1 MKTISERIS
10 ALTPEQRALFDARLK
25 QKGLHTHAAAVQAIP
40 RRRDRDSATCP
51 ASIDQERLWFIDQ
64 LQPGNTA
71 YNIFNA
77 SRIRGALNVS
87 IMERVINELIRRHEV
102 LRITLKSVGGL
113 PVQVIAPEL
122 KITLKPVSLQH
133 LPEGKRYDEAVRLT
147 TEEFARSFDLEKGP
161 LVRVGLLRLDE
172 DDFVLQVNMHHAI
185 TDRWSFAVFEK
196 ELAVLYQAFA
206 TGQPSPL
213 PELPI
218 QFADYAVWQRERMN
232 GDEYKK
238 DLEYWIQQ
246 LAGAPLILDFPTD
259 FPRPVIQ
266 TFHGARVYV
275 SYPKS
280 LLDGLKEL
288 SRREGVTMFMTLM
301 AAYKTLIYRYT
312 NQQDILISTPIG
324 TRLRPETENL
334 VGYLLNLLIVR
345 TDLSGDPTFRELL
358 KREQE
363 ACVGAFAHQEVP
375 FGKLV
380 QELKPIQDP
389 SRNPIAQVAF
399 LYLDFP
405 EATAMQFLGLTANH
419 IDIDNGASR
428 FDITLAMTE
437 TPEGFT
443 ISIEYN
449 RDIFEHSRMARMA
462 KHLQVL
468 LEGIIANPD
477 AHVSDLPV
485 LTLEERK
492 QLQLWNDRA
501 HEFSSNLLVHQLF
514 EQQAA
519 RRLSAPALL
528 FEDQTLT
535 FSQINS
541 RANQLAHH
549 LLCCGLKPETRVG
562 VMLPRT
568 PDALVALLA
577 ILKAGGC
584 YLPLD
589 PEYPP
594 ERLAFMLE
602 DAGASLLI
610 TEESLRVQLP
620 ELTARVITLDAEQL
634 AKQSTENA
642 TSQVLPEQ
650 LAYIIYTSGSTG
662 RPKGVSV
669 EHRQLLHTMQSA
681 QEVLKLTEADC
692 LPAIA
697 SFSFDISLLEL
708 LCAPLT
714 GGRCLLV
721 STHGVLDTTVTAR
734 VLQEATVLHAV
745 PGLMRRFVSFVR
757 EQTSSETAE
766 TCRQLRQLLVGGEA
780 VAPELLA
787 EMREVFPNAAV
798 SVLYGPTEATIICA
812 GYEVSREGTINHQ
825 MIGRP
830 LPNTVLRILDSW
842 GNLVAVG
849 VDGEICIGGAGLA
862 RGYWESADLTAEKF
876 VSEQYSATIGARI
889 YRTGDRGRYL
899 PDGNIEFTGRMDEQV
914 KVRGFRIELGEIESV
929 LREHELVKAAIVIA
943 LEDKG
948 SEKRLVAYV
957 VTVPGAA
964 RNISELR
971 SHLKERLPD
980 YMIPSAFVYLDAL
993 PLTSHGKID
1002 RRALPAPDAERPA
1015 LAEAFIAPRTPAEK
1029 SLASIW
1035 TKLLGIDRIGINDN
1049 YFELGGDSL
1058 LATQLVS
1065 QVRSVFEVEIPLVE
1079 LFRHPTLAELAT
1091 LIEEAIIERM
1101 EEMSDEVAE
1110 QLLRNE

>member
-1 MKTISERIS
+1 MKDISERIS
-10 ALTPEQRALFDARLK
+10 ALTPEQRVLFEARLK
-25 QKGLHTHAAAVQAIP
+25 QKGLRTHVTAAQTIP
-40 RRRDRDSATCP
+40 RRQDHGSAICP

-71 YNIFNA
+71 YNIFSA
-77 SRIRGALNVS
+77 SRIRGALNVP
-87 IMERVINELIRRHEV
+87 IMERVINELIQRHEV
-102 LRITLKSVGGL
+102 LRTTLKSTDGV
-113 PVQVIAPEL
+113 PVQVITPEL
-122 KITLKPVSLQH
+122 KITLEPVSLEH
-133 LPEGKRYDEAVRLT
+133 LPEEERYDEALRLT
-147 TEEFARSFDLEKGP
+147 TEEFAHPFDLEKGP
-161 LVRVGLLRLDE
+161 LVRVGLLRLAE
-172 DDFVLQVNMHHAI
+172 DDFVLQVNMQHAI

-232 GDEYKK
+232 SDEYKK
-238 DLEYWIQQ
+238 DLEYWLRQ
-246 LAGAPLILDFPTD
+246 LDVSFVLDFPTD
-259 FPRPVIQ
+259 FPRPPIQ
-266 TFHGARVYV
+266 NFRGARVYV
-275 SYPKS
+275 GYPKS

-301 AAYKTLIYRYT
+301 AAFKTLIYRYT
-312 NQQDILISTPIG
+312 NQHDILISTPIG

-345 TDLSGDPTFRELL
+345 TDLSGNPTFRELL

-363 ACVGAFAHQEVP
+363 ACVGAYAHQEVP

-380 QELKPIQDP
+380 QELKPKQDA

-405 EATAMQFLGLTANH
+405 EATAMQFLGLTATP

-428 FDITLAMTE
+428 FDITLAMIE
-437 TPEGFT
+437 TPEGFA
-443 ISIEYN
+443 ISIEYIS
-449 RDIFEHSRMARMA
+449 DIFEHGRMERMA

-477 AHVSDLPV
+477 ARLSDEPI
-485 LTLEERK
+485 LTLEEQQ
-492 QLQLWNDRA
+492 QLQQWNDTARQ
-501 HEFSSNLLVHQLF
+501 FPSTLLVHQLF

-519 RRLSAPALL
+519 LRPDAPALL
-528 FEDQTLT
+528 FEDRALT
-535 FSQINS
+535 FSEINS
-541 RANQLAHH
+541 RANQLARR
-549 LLCCGLKPETRVG
+549 LLSYGGLEPEARVG

-577 ILKAGGC
+577 IFKTGGC

-602 DAGASLLI
+602 DAAVSLLI
-610 TEESLRVQLP
+610 TEESLRIHLP
-620 ELTARVITLDAEQL
+620 EQAATIITLDAEQL
-634 AKQSTENA
+634 AQQSIENIENEIR
-642 TSQVLPEQ
+642 PEQ

-669 EHRQLLHTMQSA
+669 EHRQLLHTLQSA
-681 QEVLKLTEADC
+681 QEVLKLTESDC
-692 LPAIA
+692 LPSIA

-708 LCAPLT
+708 LCAPLA

-721 STHGVLDTTVTAR
+721 STHGVLEATVTAS

-745 PGLMRRFVSFVR
+745 PGLMRRFVNVAR
-757 EQTSSETAE
+757 ETRTG
-766 TCRQLRQLLVGGEA
+766 RQLRQLLVGGEA
-780 VAPELLA
+780 VPPELLA
-787 EMREVFPNAAV
+787 EMLEVWRSADV
-798 SVLYGPTEATIICA
+798 QVLYGPTEATIICGSYA
-812 GYEVSREGTINHQ
+812 VSREEAVDHQ

-830 LPNTVLRILDSW
+830 LPNTVLRILD
-842 GNLVAVG
+842 GAGKLVPIG
-849 VDGEICIGGAGLA
+849 IDGEICIGGAGLA
-862 RGYWESADLTAEKF
+862 RGYLGRADLTAEKF
-876 VSEQYSATIGARI
+876 VVDEYSTCAGARI

-929 LREHELVKAAIVIA
+929 LREHQSVKDAVVIA

-948 SEKRLVAYV
+948 NEKRLGAYV
-957 VTVPGAA
+957 VTAQDA
-964 RNISELR
+964 SRNVSELR
-971 SHLKERLPD
+971 SHLKERLPE

-1015 LAEAFIAPRTPAEK
+1015 LAEAFIAPQTTTEK

-1035 TKLLGIDRIGINDN
+1035 TKLLGINRVGSNDN

-1065 QVRSVFEVEIPLVE
+1065 QVRRVFEVELPLVD
-1079 LFRHPTLAELAT
+1079 LFQHPILAELAAS
-1091 LIEEAIIERM
+1091 IEEIIIEQM
-1101 EEMSDEVAE
+1101 EEISEEEAE
-1110 QLLRNE
+1110 QLLKNES

>member
-1 MKTISERIS
+1 MKDISERIS
-10 ALTPEQRALFDARLK
+10 ALTPEQRALFEARLK
-25 QKGLHTHAAAVQAIP
+25 QKGLHNQITAVQTIP
-40 RRRDRDSATCP
+40 RRQNRNSATCP

-71 YNIFNA
+71 YNIFSA
-77 SRIRGALNVS
+77 SRIRGSLNVP
-87 IMERVINELIRRHEV
+87 IMERVINELIQRHEV
-102 LRITLKSVGGL
+102 LRTTLKSVDGV

-122 KITLKPVSLQH
+122 EITLEPVSLEH
-133 LPEGKRYDEAVRLT
+133 LPEEERYDEALRLT
-147 TEEFARSFDLEKGP
+147 TEEFARPFDLEKGP
-161 LVRVGLLRLDE
+161 LVRAGLLRLAE
-172 DDFVLQVNMHHAI
+172 DDFVLQVNMQHAI

-232 GDEYKK
+232 SDEYKK
-238 DLEYWIQQ
+238 DLEYWLRQ
-246 LAGAPLILDFPTD
+246 LDVSFVLDFPTD
-259 FPRPVIQ
+259 FPRPPVQ
-266 TFHGARVYV
+266 NFRGARVYV
-275 SYPKS
+275 GYPKS

-301 AAYKTLIYRYT
+301 AAFKTLIYRYT
-312 NQQDILISTPIG
+312 NQHDILISTPIG

-345 TDLSGDPTFRELL
+345 TDLSGNPTFRELL

-380 QELKPIQDP
+380 QELKPKQDA

-405 EATAMQFLGLTANH
+405 EATAMQFLGLTATP

-428 FDITLAMTE
+428 FDITLAMIE
-437 TPEGFT
+437 TPEGFA
-443 ISIEYN
+443 ISIEYIS
-449 RDIFEHSRMARMA
+449 DIFEHGRMERMAR
-462 KHLQVL
+462 HLQVL

-477 AHVSDLPV
+477 ARLSDVPI
-485 LTLEERK
+485 LTLAEQR
-492 QLQLWNDRA
+492 QLQHWNDTA
-501 HEFSSNLLVHQLF
+501 HQFPSTLLVHQLF

-519 RRLSAPALL
+519 LRPGAPALL
-528 FEDQTLT
+528 FEDQALT
-535 FSQINS
+535 FSEINR
-541 RANQLAHH
+541 RANQLARH
-549 LLCCGLKPETRVG
+549 LLRRGLEPEARVG

-577 ILKAGGC
+577 IFKAGGC

-594 ERLAFMLE
+594 ERLAFMLD
-602 DAGASLLI
+602 DAAVSLLI
-610 TEESLRVQLP
+610 TEESLRVHLP
-620 ELTARVITLDAEQL
+620 EQATPVITLDDEQL
-634 AKQSTENA
+634 AEQSIEN
-642 TSQVLPEQ
+642 VENEVRPEQ

-669 EHRQLLHTMQSA
+669 EHRQLLHTLQSA

-692 LPAIA
+692 LPSIA

-708 LCAPLT
+708 LCAPLA

-721 STHGVLDTTVTAR
+721 STHGVLEATVTAR
-734 VLQEATVLHAV
+734 VLKQATVLHAV
-745 PGLMRRFVSFVR
+745 PGLMRRFVSVAR
-757 EQTSSETAE
+757 ETAASG
-766 TCRQLRQLLVGGEA
+766 RQLRLVLVGGEA

-787 EMREVFPNAAV
+787 EMQDVWSSADVR
-798 SVLYGPTEATIICA
+798 VLYGPTEATIICA
-812 GYEVSREGTINHQ
+812 GYDVSREGAIDHQ

-830 LPNTVLRILDSW
+830 LPNTVLRILDQA
-842 GNLVAVG
+842 GKLVPIG
-849 VDGEICIGGAGLA
+849 VDGEICIGGAGLS
-862 RGYWESADLTAEKF
+862 RGYRERADLTAESF
-876 VSEQYSATIGARI
+876 VPDEYSTCAGARI

-929 LREHELVKAAIVIA
+929 LREHESVNEAVVIA

-948 SEKRLVAYV
+948 NEKRLAAYV
-957 VTVPGAA
+957 VTAQGAS

-971 SHLKERLPD
+971 NSLKERLPD

-1015 LAEAFIAPRTPAEK
+1015 LAEAFIAPRTPTEK

-1035 TKLLGIDRIGINDN
+1035 TKLLGINRVGINDN

-1065 QVRSVFEVEIPLVE
+1065 QLRGVFEVELPLVN
-1079 LFRHPTLAELAT
+1079 LFQYPTLAELAT
-1091 LIEEAIIERM
+1091 SIEEAIIEQM
-1101 EEMSDEVAE
+1101 EEISDEEAE
-1110 QLLRNE
+1110 QLLKNAS

>member
-1 MKTISERIS
+1 MKDISERIS
-10 ALTPEQRALFDARLK
+10 ALTPEQRALFEARLK
-25 QKGLHTHAAAVQAIP
+25 QKGLHTQITAMQTIP
-40 RRRDRDSATCP
+40 RRQDRNSPTCP

-77 SRIRGALNVS
+77 SHIRGSLNVP
-87 IMERVINELIRRHEV
+87 IMERVINELIQRHEV
-102 LRITLKSVGGL
+102 LRTTLKSVDGL

-122 KITLKPVSLQH
+122 KITLEPVSLEH
-133 LPEGKRYDEAVRLT
+133 LPEKKRYGEAVRLT

-161 LVRVGLLRLDE
+161 LVRVGLLRLAE
-172 DDFVLQVNMHHAI
+172 DDFVLQVNMQHAI

-206 TGQPSPL
+206 SGQPSPL

-218 QFADYAVWQRERMN
+218 QFADYAVWQRERMS

-238 DLEYWIQQ
+238 DVEYWLRQ
-246 LAGAPLILDFPTD
+246 LGTPFVLDFPTD
-259 FPRPVIQ
+259 YPRPPIQ
-266 TFHGARVYV
+266 NFRGARVYMI
-275 SYPKS
+275 YPRS

-301 AAYKTLIYRYT
+301 AAFKTLIYRYT
-312 NQQDILISTPIG
+312 NQHDILISTPIG

-345 TDLSGDPTFRELL
+345 TDLSGNPTFRELL

-363 ACVGAFAHQEVP
+363 ACVGAYAHQEVP

-380 QELKPIQDP
+380 QELKPKQDA

-405 EATAMQFLGLTANH
+405 EATSMQFLGLTASH

-437 TPEGFT
+437 IPEGFT
-443 ISIEYN
+443 ISIEYIS
-449 RDIFEHSRMARMA
+449 DIFEHGRMERMA

-477 AHVSDLPV
+477 ACLSDLPI
-485 LTLEERK
+485 LTVEEQR
-492 QLQLWNDRA
+492 QIQQWNDTA
-501 HEFSSNLLVHQLF
+501 HQFPSTLLVHELF

-519 RRLSAPALL
+519 LRPDAPALL
-528 FEDQTLT
+528 FKDQALT
-535 FSQINS
+535 FSEINS
-541 RANQLAHH
+541 RANQLARH
-549 LLCCGLKPETRVG
+549 LLSYGVEPEARVG

-577 ILKAGGC
+577 IFKAGGC

-602 DAGASLLI
+602 DAAVSLLI
-610 TEESLRVQLP
+610 TEESLRVHLP
-620 ELTARVITLDAEQL
+620 EQATPVITLAGEQV
-634 AKQSTENA
+634 AQQSIENIENE
-642 TSQVLPEQ
+642 VRPEQ

-662 RPKGVSV
+662 RPKGVPV
-669 EHRQLLHTMQSA
+669 EHHQLLHTLQSA
-681 QEVLKLTEADC
+681 QEVLKLTESDC
-692 LPAIA
+692 LPSIA

-708 LCAPLT
+708 LCAPLA

-721 STHGVLDTTVTAR
+721 STHGALEATVTTR

-745 PGLMRRFVSFVR
+745 PGLMRRFVNVAR
-757 EQTSSETAE
+757 ETT
-766 TCRQLRQLLVGGEA
+766 TGRQLRLVLVGGEA

-787 EMREVFPNAAV
+787 EMLAV
-798 SVLYGPTEATIICA
+798 WSSADVRVLYGPTEATIICA
-812 GYEVSREGTINHQ
+812 SYDVSREEAIDHQ

-830 LPNTVLRILDSW
+830 LPNTTLRILDKA
-842 GNLVAVG
+842 GKLVPIG
-849 VDGEICIGGAGLA
+849 VDGEICIGGAGLS
-862 RGYWESADLTAEKF
+862 RGYRQRADLTAESF
-876 VSEQYSATIGARI
+876 VPDEYSTCAGARI

-929 LREHELVKAAIVIA
+929 LREHQSVKEAVVIA

-948 SEKRLVAYV
+948 NEKRLVAYV
-957 VTVPGAA
+957 VTAQDA
-964 RNISELR
+964 SRNVSELR
-971 SHLKERLPD
+971 SHLKERLPE

-1035 TKLLGIDRIGINDN
+1035 TKLLGINRVGINDN

-1065 QVRSVFEVEIPLVE
+1065 QLRGVFEVELPLVN
-1079 LFRHPTLAELAT
+1079 LFQYPTLAELAAS
-1091 LIEEAIIERM
+1091 IEEAIIEQM
-1101 EEMSDEVAE
+1101 EEISDEEAE
-1110 QLLRNE
+1110 QLLKNAS

>member
-1 MKTISERIS
+1 MKEISERIS

-25 QKGLHTHAAAVQAIP
+25 QKGLRTHGTAVQTIP
-40 RRRDRDSATCP
+40 RRQDHDSATWP

-77 SRIRGALNVS
+77 SRIRGSLNVP
-87 IMERVINELIRRHEV
+87 IMERVINELIQRHEV
-102 LRITLKSVGGL
+102 LRTTLKSVDGL
-113 PVQVIAPEL
+113 PVQVIAPDL
-122 KITLKPVSLQH
+122 KITLEPVSLEH
-133 LPEGKRYDEAVRLT
+133 LPEAERYGEAVRLT
-147 TEEFARSFDLEKGP
+147 TEEFARPFDLEKGP
-161 LVRVGLLRLDE
+161 LVRVGLLRLAQ

-196 ELAVLYQAFA
+196 ELAVLYQAFG
-206 TGQPSPL
+206 TGHPSPL

-232 GDEYKK
+232 GDEYKN
-238 DLEYWIQQ
+238 DLEYWRKQ
-246 LAGAPLILDFPTD
+246 LAGAPFILDFPTD
-259 FPRPVIQ
+259 FPRPPIQ
-266 TFHGARVYV
+266 NFRGARVYV

-288 SRREGVTMFMTLM
+288 SRHEGVTMFMTLM
-301 AAYKTLIYRYT
+301 AAFKTLIYRYT
-312 NQQDILISTPIG
+312 NQHDVLISTPIG

-345 TDLSGDPTFRELL
+345 TDLSGDPAFRELL
-358 KREQE
+358 KREQD

-380 QELKPIQDP
+380 QELKPVQDP

-405 EATAMQFLGLTANH
+405 EATAMQFLGLTATH

-437 TPEGFT
+437 TPDGFT
-443 ISIEYN
+443 VSIEYI
-449 RDIFEHSRMARMA
+449 RDIFEHDRMERMA

-468 LEGIIANPD
+468 LAGIIANPD
-477 AHVSDLPV
+477 AHISELPI
-485 LTLEERK
+485 LTLEEQQ
-492 QLQLWNDRA
+492 QLQQWNDTA
-501 HEFSSNLLVHQLF
+501 PQFSSNLLVHQLF

-519 RRLSAPALL
+519 LRPNAPALI
-528 FEDQTLT
+528 FADQTLT
-535 FSQINS
+535 FSEIDS
-541 RANQLAHH
+541 RANQLARH
-549 LLCCGLKPETRVG
+549 LLSCGLEPEARVG

-568 PDALVALLA
+568 PDTLVALLA
-577 ILKAGGC
+577 IFKAGGC

-589 PEYPP
+589 PEYPA

-602 DAGASLLI
+602 DAGATLLI
-610 TEESLRVQLP
+610 TEEFLR
-620 ELTARVITLDAEQL
+620 AEQL
-634 AKQSTENA
+634 AQQSIEN
-642 TSQVLPEQ
+642 VENEVRPEQ

-692 LPAIA
+692 LPSIA

-708 LCAPLT
+708 LWAPLA

-721 STHGVLDTTVTAR
+721 STHGALEATVIAK
-734 VLQEATVLHAV
+734 VLQAATVLHAV
-745 PGLMRRFVSFVR
+745 PGLMRRFLSVAR
-757 EQTSSETAE
+757 EQPAE
-766 TCRQLRQLLVGGEA
+766 TSRQLRQLLVGGEA

-787 EMREVFPNAAV
+787 EMQEVWGSADV
-798 SVLYGPTEATIICA
+798 RVLYGPTEATIICA
-812 GYEVSREGTINHQ
+812 GYEVSRQGTINHQ

-830 LPNTVLRILDSW
+830 LPNTALRILDDK
-842 GNLVAVG
+842 GKLVPVG

-862 RGYWESADLTAEKF
+862 RGYWQSADLTAEKF
-876 VSEQYSATIGARI
+876 VSDQYSATDAARI

-914 KVRGFRIELGEIESV
+914 KVRGFRIELGEIQSVLAEHESV
-929 LREHELVKAAIVIA
+929 LDAVVIA

-948 SEKRLVAYV
+948 SEKRLVAYM
-957 VTVPGAA
+957 VTTQEAS
-964 RNISELR
+964 RNISDLR

-980 YMIPSAFVYLDAL
+980 YMIPSAFIYLDAL

-1035 TKLLGIDRIGINDN
+1035 TKLLGINRIGINDN

-1058 LATQLVS
+1058 LATQLAS
-1065 QVRSVFEVEIPLVE
+1065 QVRSVFEVELPLVE
-1079 LFRHPTLAELAT
+1079 LFRHPTLAEMAAS
-1091 LIEEAIIERM
+1091 IEETIIEQM
-1101 EEMSDEVAE
+1101 EEISDEEAE
-1110 QLLRNE
+1110 QLLLPQKGTKSTNAI

>member
-1 MKTISERIS
+1 MNNISERIS
-10 ALTPEQRALFDARLK
+10 ALTPEQRALFEARMK
-25 QKGLHTHAAAVQAIP
+25 QKGLRTDVTAVQTIP
-40 RRRDRDSATCP
+40 RRQDRDSATAP

-77 SRIRGALNVS
+77 SRIRGSLNIP
-87 IMERVINELIRRHEV
+87 IMERVINELIQRHEV
-102 LRITLKSVGGL
+102 LRTTLKSVDGL
-113 PVQVIAPEL
+113 PVQVIAPAL
-122 KITLKPVSLQH
+122 KITLEPVSLEH
-133 LPEGKRYDEAVRLT
+133 LPEAKRYDEAVRLT
-147 TEEFARSFDLEKGP
+147 TEEFARSFDLENGP
-161 LVRVGLLRLDE
+161 LVRVGLLRLGP
-172 DDFVLQVNMHHAI
+172 DDFVLQVNMQHAI

-206 TGQPSPL
+206 TGHPSPL

-238 DLEYWIQQ
+238 DLEYWRKQ
-246 LAGAPLILDFPTD
+246 LAGAPFVLDFPTD
-259 FPRPVIQ
+259 FPRPPIQ
-266 TFHGARVYV
+266 NFRGARVYV

-301 AAYKTLIYRYT
+301 AAFKTLIYRYT
-312 NQQDILISTPIG
+312 NQHDVLISTPIG
-324 TRLRPETENL
+324 TRLRPETESL

-358 KREQE
+358 KREQD

-380 QELKPIQDP
+380 QELKPVQDP

-443 ISIEYN
+443 VSIEYI
-449 RDIFEHSRMARMA
+449 RDIFEHERMERMAQ
-462 KHLQVL
+462 HLKVL
-468 LEGIIANPD
+468 LASIIANPD
-477 AHVSDLPV
+477 AHLSDLSI
-485 LTLEERK
+485 LTLEERR
-492 QLQLWNDRA
+492 QLEQWNDTA
-501 HEFSSNLLVHQLF
+501 HQFSSTLLVHQLF

-519 RRLSAPALL
+519 QTPDAPALI

-535 FSQINS
+535 FSEINS
-541 RANQLAHH
+541 RANRLARH
-549 LLCCGLKPETRVG
+549 LLSGGLEPEARVG

-577 ILKAGGC
+577 IFKAGGC

-589 PEYPP
+589 PEYPA
-594 ERLAFMLE
+594 ERLAFMRE
-602 DAGASLLI
+602 DAGASLVI
-610 TEESLRVQLP
+610 TEEFLRVQLS
-620 ELTARVITLDAEQL
+620 EQ
-634 AKQSTENA
+634 SIEN
-642 TSQVLPEQ
+642 VEREVRPEQ

-662 RPKGVSV
+662 RPKGVAV

-681 QEVLKLTEADC
+681 QEVLGLTEADC
-692 LPAIA
+692 LPSIA

-708 LCAPLT
+708 LCAPLA

-721 STHGVLDTTVTAR
+721 STHGAMEAPVTAR

-745 PGLMRRFVSFVR
+745 PGLMRRFVSVAR
-757 EQTSSETAE
+757 EQSAATS
-766 TCRQLRQLLVGGEA
+766 RQLRQLLVGGEA
-780 VAPELLA
+780 VPPELVA
-787 EMREVFPNAAV
+787 EIQEVWGSADV
-798 SVLYGPTEATIICA
+798 RVLYGPTEATIICA
-812 GYEVSREGTINHQ
+812 SYEVSRQGMINHQ

-830 LPNTVLRILDSW
+830 LPDTMLRILD
-842 GNLVAVG
+842 GKGQLVPIG
-849 VDGEICIGGAGLA
+849 VDGEICIGGSGLA
-862 RGYWESADLTAEKF
+862 RGYWRNADLTAEKF
-876 VSEQYSATIGARI
+876 VSAMDGARI

-899 PDGNIEFTGRMDEQV
+899 PDGNIEFTGRIDEQV

-929 LREHELVKAAIVIA
+929 LTEHESVTEAVVIA
-943 LEDKG
+943 LEDRG

-957 VTVPGAA
+957 VTVPGAS
-964 RNISELR
+964 RNISDLR
-971 SHLKERLPD
+971 GHLKERLPD

-1002 RRALPAPDAERPA
+1002 RRALPAPDAERPT
-1015 LAEAFIAPRTPAEK
+1015 LAEAFIEPQTPAEK
-1029 SLASIW
+1029 KLASIW
-1035 TKLLGIDRIGINDN
+1035 SKLIGINRIGINDN

-1065 QVRSVFEVEIPLVE
+1065 HVRNVFEVELPLVE
-1079 LFRHPTLAELAT
+1079 LFRHPTLAEMAT
-1091 LIEEAIIERM
+1091 SIEEAIIEQM
-1101 EEMSDEVAE
+1101 EEISDEEAE
-1110 QLLRNE
+1110 QLLSTEKATEDFSHKKD

>member
-1 MKTISERIS
+1 MKDISERIS
-10 ALTPEQRALFDARLK
+10 ALTPEQRALFEARLK
-25 QKGLHTHAAAVQAIP
+25 QKGLRTHAVAVQTIP
-40 RRRDRDSATCP
+40 RRQDSDSATCP

-77 SRIRGALNVS
+77 SRIRGSLNVP

-102 LRITLKSVGGL
+102 LRTTLKSVDGL
-113 PVQVIAPEL
+113 PVQVIAPDLE
-122 KITLKPVSLQH
+122 ITLKPVSLEH
-133 LPEGKRYDEAVRLT
+133 LPEEERYDEAVRLT
-147 TEEFARSFDLEKGP
+147 TEEFARPFDLEKDP
-161 LVRVGLLRLDE
+161 LVRVGLLRLAK
-172 DDFVLQVNMHHAI
+172 DDFVLQINMHHAI

-206 TGQPSPL
+206 TGQASPL

-238 DLEYWIQQ
+238 DLEYWIRQ
-246 LAGAPLILDFPTD
+246 LAGAPFVLDFPTD
-259 FPRPVIQ
+259 FPRPPIQ
-266 TFHGARVYV
+266 NFQGARVYV
-275 SYPKS
+275 TYPKS
-280 LLDGLKEL
+280 LLDGLKGL

-301 AAYKTLIYRYT
+301 AAFKTLIYRYT
-312 NQQDILISTPIG
+312 NQHDILISTPIG

-334 VGYLLNLLIVR
+334 VGYLLNILIVR
-345 TDLSGDPTFRELL
+345 TDLSGNPTFRELL
-358 KREQE
+358 KREQD
-363 ACVGAFAHQEVP
+363 ASIGAFAHQEVP

-380 QELKPIQDP
+380 QELRPKQDP

-405 EATAMQFLGLTANH
+405 EATAMQFLGLTASH
-419 IDIDNGASR
+419 IDIDNGAAR

-443 ISIEYN
+443 VSIEYI
-449 RDIFEHSRMARMA
+449 RDIFERGRMERMA
-462 KHLQVL
+462 KHLRIL

-477 AHVSDLPV
+477 AHLSDLPL
-485 LTLEERK
+485 LTPGEQQQL
-492 QLQLWNDRA
+492 LQLWNDTA
-501 HEFSSNLLVHQLF
+501 QQFPSTLLVHQLF

-519 RRLSAPALL
+519 LRPHAPVLL

-535 FSQINS
+535 FSEINN
-541 RANQLAHH
+541 RANQLARH
-549 LLCCGLKPETRVG
+549 LLCCGLEPEARVG

-568 PDALVALLA
+568 PDVLVALLA
-577 ILKAGGC
+577 IFKAGGC

-589 PEYPP
+589 AEYPA

-602 DAGASLLI
+602 DAAVSLLI
-610 TEESLRVQLP
+610 TEESLHVHLP
-620 ELTARVITLDAEQL
+620 EQAPRVITLDAEQL
-634 AKQSTENA
+634 AKQSMANVE
-642 TSQVLPEQ
+642 SEVYPEQ

-669 EHRQLLHTMQSA
+669 EHRQLLHTMQST
-681 QEVLKLTEADC
+681 QEVFKFTEADC
-692 LPAIA
+692 VPSIS

-708 LCAPLT
+708 LCAPLA

-721 STHGVLDTTVTAR
+721 STRGALEATVTAR
-734 VLQEATVLHAV
+734 VLQEATALHAL
-745 PGLMRRFVSFVR
+745 PGLMRRLLSFTR
-757 EQTSSETAE
+757 EQSSSETS
-766 TCRQLRQLLVGGEA
+766 RQLRLLVVGGEA
-780 VAPELLA
+780 VAPELVA
-787 EMREVFPNAAV
+787 EMQEVWGSADIRIM
-798 SVLYGPTEATIICA
+798 YGPTEAAIMCA
-812 GYEVSREGTINHQ
+812 GCEVSREEAISHQ
-825 MIGRP
+825 MVGRP
-830 LPNTVLRILDSW
+830 LSNTVLRILDSN
-842 GNLVAVG
+842 GNLVPVG

-862 RGYWESADLTAEKF
+862 RGYWQSADLTAEKF
-876 VSEQYSATIGARI
+876 VSEQYGATEGARI

-899 PDGNIEFTGRMDEQV
+899 PDGNIVFTGRMDEQV

-929 LREHELVKAAIVIA
+929 LREHESVLDAVVIA

-957 VTVPGAA
+957 VTAQGAS
-964 RNISELR
+964 RNVSELR

-993 PLTSHGKID
+993 PLTSHAKID
-1002 RRALPAPDAERPA
+1002 RRALPAPDTERPA
-1015 LAEAFIAPRTPAEK
+1015 LAEAFIAPQTPAEK

-1035 TKLLGIDRIGINDN
+1035 TKLLNVNGIGINDD

-1058 LATQLVS
+1058 LATQLAS
-1065 QVRSVFEVEIPLVE
+1065 QVRGVFEIELPLVE
-1079 LFRHPTLAELAT
+1079 LFRHPTLAEMAAA
-1091 LIEEAIIERM
+1091 IEEAIIEQM
-1101 EEMSDEVAE
+1101 EEISDEDAE
-1110 QLLRNE
+1110 QLLKNES

>member
-1 MKTISERIS
+1 MNNISERIS
-10 ALTPEQRALFDARLK
+10 ALTPEQRALFEARLK
-25 QKGLHTHAAAVQAIP
+25 QKGLRTDVTAVQTIP
-40 RRRDRDSATCP
+40 RRQDRDSLTCP

-77 SRIRGALNVS
+77 SRIRGSLNIP
-87 IMERVINELIRRHEV
+87 IMERVINELIQRHEV
-102 LRITLKSVGGL
+102 LRTTLKSVDGL

-122 KITLKPVSLQH
+122 KITLEPVSLEH
-133 LPEGKRYDEAVRLT
+133 HPPAERYDEAVRLT
-147 TEEFARSFDLEKGP
+147 TEEFARPFDLENGP
-161 LVRVGLLRLDE
+161 LVRVGLLRLAP
-172 DDFVLQVNMHHAI
+172 DDFVLQVNMQHAI

-206 TGQPSPL
+206 TGHPSPL

-218 QFADYAVWQRERMN
+218 QFADYAVWQRERMK

-238 DLEYWIQQ
+238 DLEYWRER
-246 LAGAPLILDFPTD
+246 LAGAPFVLDFPTD
-259 FPRPVIQ
+259 FPRPPIQ
-266 TFHGARVYV
+266 NFRGARVYV

-301 AAYKTLIYRYT
+301 AAFKTLIYRYT
-312 NQQDILISTPIG
+312 NQHDVLISTPIG

-334 VGYLLNLLIVR
+334 VGYLLNLLIIR

-358 KREQE
+358 KREQD

-405 EATAMQFLGLTANH
+405 EATAMQFLGLTASH

-437 TPEGFT
+437 TPDGFT
-443 ISIEYN
+443 VSIEYI
-449 RDIFEHSRMARMA
+449 RDIFEHERMERMAQ
-462 KHLQVL
+462 HLKVL
-468 LEGIIANPD
+468 LAGIIANPD
-477 AHVSDLPV
+477 AHLSDLPI
-485 LTLEERK
+485 LTLAEEQ
-492 QLQLWNDRA
+492 QLQQWNDTA
-501 HEFSSNLLVHQLF
+501 HQFSSNLLVHQLF

-519 RRLSAPALL
+519 QNPHAPALI

-535 FSQINS
+535 FSEINS
-541 RANQLAHH
+541 RANQLARH
-549 LLCCGLKPETRVG
+549 LLSSGLEPEARVG

-568 PDALVALLA
+568 PDTLVALLA
-577 ILKAGGC
+577 IFKAGGC

-589 PEYPP
+589 PEYPA
-594 ERLAFMLE
+594 ERRAFMLE
-602 DAGASLLI
+602 DAGASLVI
-610 TEESLRVQLP
+610 TEEFLRVHLG
-620 ELTARVITLDAEQL
+620 EQ
-634 AKQSTENA
+634 SVENVE
-642 TSQVLPEQ
+642 SEVRPEQ

-662 RPKGVSV
+662 RPKGVAI
-669 EHRQLLHTMQSA
+669 EHRQLRHTMQSA

-692 LPAIA
+692 LPSIA

-708 LCAPLT
+708 LCAPLA

-721 STHGVLDTTVTAR
+721 STHGALEASITTR

-745 PGLMRRFVSFVR
+745 PGLMRRFVSVATR
-757 EQTSSETAE
+757 DEYP
-766 TCRQLRQLLVGGEA
+766 QLRQLLVGGEA
-780 VAPELLA
+780 VAPELVV
-787 EMREVFPNAAV
+787 EMQEVWSNADV
-798 SVLYGPTEATIICA
+798 RVLYGPTEATIICA
-812 GYEVSREGTINHQ
+812 SYEVRGTISHQ

-830 LPNTVLRILDSW
+830 LPNTVLQILD
-842 GNLVAVG
+842 GKGKLVPIG

-862 RGYWESADLTAEKF
+862 RGYWRSADLTAAKF
-876 VSEQYSATIGARI
+876 VSAIDGARI

-899 PDGNIEFTGRMDEQV
+899 PDGNIEFTGRIDEQV

-929 LREHELVKAAIVIA
+929 LAEHESVLEAVVVA

-957 VTVPGAA
+957 VTAPGAS
-964 RNISELR
+964 RNVSDLR
-971 SHLKERLPD
+971 SRLKERLPD

-1015 LAEAFIAPRTPAEK
+1015 LAEAFVAPRTPAEK

-1035 TKLLGIDRIGINDN
+1035 TKLLGINRIGINDN

-1065 QVRSVFEVEIPLVE
+1065 QVRSVFEVELPLVE
-1079 LFRHPTLAELAT
+1079 LFRHPTLAEMAT
-1091 LIEEAIIERM
+1091 SIEEAIIEQM
-1101 EEMSDEVAE
+1101 EDISDEEAE
-1110 QLLRNE
+1110 QLLRNES

>member
-1 MKTISERIS
+1 MKDISERIS
-10 ALTPEQRALFDARLK
+10 ALTPEQRALFEARLK
-25 QKGLHTHAAAVQAIP
+25 QKGLHNQITAVQTIP
-40 RRRDRDSATCP
+40 RRQNRNSATCP

-71 YNIFNA
+71 YNIFSA
-77 SRIRGALNVS
+77 SRIRGSLNVP
-87 IMERVINELIRRHEV
+87 IMERVINELIQRHEV
-102 LRITLKSVGGL
+102 LRTTLKSVDGV

-122 KITLKPVSLQH
+122 EITLEPVSLEH
-133 LPEGKRYDEAVRLT
+133 LPEEERYDEALRLT
-147 TEEFARSFDLEKGP
+147 TEEFARPFDLEKEP
-161 LVRVGLLRLDE
+161 LVRVGLLRLAE
-172 DDFVLQVNMHHAI
+172 DDFVLQVNMQHAI

-232 GDEYKK
+232 SDEYKK
-238 DLEYWIQQ
+238 DLEYWLRQ
-246 LAGAPLILDFPTD
+246 LDVSFVLDFPTD
-259 FPRPVIQ
+259 FPRPPVQ
-266 TFHGARVYV
+266 NFRGARVYV
-275 SYPKS
+275 GYPKS

-301 AAYKTLIYRYT
+301 AAFKTLIYRYT
-312 NQQDILISTPIG
+312 NQHDILISTPIG

-345 TDLSGDPTFRELL
+345 TDLSGNPTFRELL

-380 QELKPIQDP
+380 QELKPKQDA

-405 EATAMQFLGLTANH
+405 EATAMQFLGLTATP

-428 FDITLAMTE
+428 FDITLAMIE
-437 TPEGFT
+437 TPEGFA
-443 ISIEYN
+443 ISIEYIS
-449 RDIFEHSRMARMA
+449 DIFEHGRMERMAR
-462 KHLQVL
+462 HLQVL

-477 AHVSDLPV
+477 ARLSDVPI
-485 LTLEERK
+485 LTLAEQR
-492 QLQLWNDRA
+492 QLQHWNDTA
-501 HEFSSNLLVHQLF
+501 HQFPSTLLVHQLF

-519 RRLSAPALL
+519 LRPGAPALL
-528 FEDQTLT
+528 FEDQALT
-535 FSQINS
+535 FSEINS
-541 RANQLAHH
+541 RANQLARH
-549 LLCCGLKPETRVG
+549 LLRRGLEPEARVG

-577 ILKAGGC
+577 IFKAGGC

-602 DAGASLLI
+602 DAAVSLLI
-610 TEESLRVQLP
+610 TEESLRVHLP
-620 ELTARVITLDAEQL
+620 EQATPVITLDDEQL
-634 AKQSTENA
+634 AQQSIANVENE
-642 TSQVLPEQ
+642 VRPEQ

-669 EHRQLLHTMQSA
+669 EHRQLLHTLQSA

-692 LPAIA
+692 LPSIA

-708 LCAPLT
+708 LCAPLA

-721 STHGVLDTTVTAR
+721 STHGVLEATVTAR
-734 VLQEATVLHAV
+734 VLKQATVLHAV
-745 PGLMRRFVSFVR
+745 PGLMRRFVSVAR
-757 EQTSSETAE
+757 ETAASG
-766 TCRQLRQLLVGGEA
+766 RQLRLVLVGGEA

-787 EMREVFPNAAV
+787 EMQDVWSSADVR
-798 SVLYGPTEATIICA
+798 VLYGPTEATIICA
-812 GYEVSREGTINHQ
+812 GYDVSREGAIDHQ

-830 LPNTVLRILDSW
+830 LPNTVLRILDQA
-842 GNLVAVG
+842 GKLVPIG
-849 VDGEICIGGAGLA
+849 VDGEICIGGAGLS
-862 RGYWESADLTAEKF
+862 RGYRERADLTAESF
-876 VSEQYSATIGARI
+876 VPDEYSTCAGARI

-929 LREHELVKAAIVIA
+929 LREHESVNEAVVIA

-948 SEKRLVAYV
+948 NEKRLAAYV
-957 VTVPGAA
+957 VTAQGAS

-971 SHLKERLPD
+971 NSLKERLPD

-1015 LAEAFIAPRTPAEK
+1015 LAEAFIAPRTPTEK

-1035 TKLLGIDRIGINDN
+1035 TKLLGINRVGINDN

-1065 QVRSVFEVEIPLVE
+1065 QLRGVFEVELPLVN
-1079 LFRHPTLAELAT
+1079 LFQYPTLAELAT
-1091 LIEEAIIERM
+1091 SIEEAIIEQM
-1101 EEMSDEVAE
+1101 EEISDEEAE
-1110 QLLRNE
+1110 QLLKNAS

>member
-1 MKTISERIS
+1 MKDISERIS
-10 ALTPEQRALFDARLK
+10 ALTPEQRALFEARLK
-25 QKGLHTHAAAVQAIP
+25 QKGLHNQITAVQTIP
-40 RRRDRDSATCP
+40 RRQNRNSATCP

-71 YNIFNA
+71 YNIFSA
-77 SRIRGALNVS
+77 SRIRGSLNVP
-87 IMERVINELIRRHEV
+87 IMERVINELIQRHEV
-102 LRITLKSVGGL
+102 LRTTLKSVDGV

-122 KITLKPVSLQH
+122 EITLEPVSLEH
-133 LPEGKRYDEAVRLT
+133 LPEEERYDEALRLT
-147 TEEFARSFDLEKGP
+147 TEEFARPFDLEKEP
-161 LVRVGLLRLDE
+161 LVRVGLLRLAE
-172 DDFVLQVNMHHAI
+172 DDFVLQVNMQHAI

-232 GDEYKK
+232 SDEYKK
-238 DLEYWIQQ
+238 DLEYWLRQ
-246 LAGAPLILDFPTD
+246 LDVSFVLDFPTD
-259 FPRPVIQ
+259 FPRPPVQ
-266 TFHGARVYV
+266 NFRGARVYV
-275 SYPKS
+275 GYPKS

-301 AAYKTLIYRYT
+301 AAFKTLIYRYT
-312 NQQDILISTPIG
+312 NQHDILISTPIG

-345 TDLSGDPTFRELL
+345 TDLSGNPTFRELL

-380 QELKPIQDP
+380 QELKPKQDA

-405 EATAMQFLGLTANH
+405 EATAMQFLGLTATP

-428 FDITLAMTE
+428 FDITLAMIE
-437 TPEGFT
+437 TPEGFA
-443 ISIEYN
+443 ISIEYIS
-449 RDIFEHSRMARMA
+449 DIFEHGRMERMAR
-462 KHLQVL
+462 HLQVL

-477 AHVSDLPV
+477 ARLSDVPI
-485 LTLEERK
+485 LTLAEQR
-492 QLQLWNDRA
+492 QLQHWNDTA
-501 HEFSSNLLVHQLF
+501 HQFPSTLLVHQLF

-519 RRLSAPALL
+519 LRPVAPALL
-528 FEDQTLT
+528 FEDQALT
-535 FSQINS
+535 FSEINR
-541 RANQLAHH
+541 RANQLARH
-549 LLCCGLKPETRVG
+549 LLSCGLEPEARVG

-577 ILKAGGC
+577 IFKAGGC

-594 ERLAFMLE
+594 ERLAFMLD
-602 DAGASLLI
+602 DAAVSLLI
-610 TEESLRVQLP
+610 TEESLRVHLP
-620 ELTARVITLDAEQL
+620 EQATPVITLDDEQL
-634 AKQSTENA
+634 AEQSIEN
-642 TSQVLPEQ
+642 VENEVRPEQ

-669 EHRQLLHTMQSA
+669 EHRQLLHTLQSA

-692 LPAIA
+692 LPSIA

-708 LCAPLT
+708 LCAPLA

-721 STHGVLDTTVTAR
+721 STHGVLEATVTAR
-734 VLQEATVLHAV
+734 VLKQATVLHAV
-745 PGLMRRFVSFVR
+745 PGLMRRFVSVAR
-757 EQTSSETAE
+757 ETAASG
-766 TCRQLRQLLVGGEA
+766 RQLRLVLVGGEA

-787 EMREVFPNAAV
+787 EMQDVWSSADVR
-798 SVLYGPTEATIICA
+798 VLYGPTEATIICA
-812 GYEVSREGTINHQ
+812 GYDVSREGAIDHQ

-830 LPNTVLRILDSW
+830 LPNTVLRILDQA
-842 GNLVAVG
+842 GKLVPIG
-849 VDGEICIGGAGLA
+849 VDGEICIGGAGLS
-862 RGYWESADLTAEKF
+862 RGYRERADLTAESF
-876 VSEQYSATIGARI
+876 VPDEYSTCAGARI

-929 LREHELVKAAIVIA
+929 LREHESVNEAVVIA

-948 SEKRLVAYV
+948 NEKRLAAYV
-957 VTVPGAA
+957 VTAQGAS

-971 SHLKERLPD
+971 NSLKERLPD

-1015 LAEAFIAPRTPAEK
+1015 LAEAFIAPRTPTEK

-1035 TKLLGIDRIGINDN
+1035 TKLLGINRVGINDN

-1065 QVRSVFEVEIPLVE
+1065 QLRGVFEVELPLVN
-1079 LFRHPTLAELAT
+1079 LFQYPTLAELAT
-1091 LIEEAIIERM
+1091 SIEEAIIEQM
-1101 EEMSDEVAE
+1101 EEISDEEAE
-1110 QLLRNE
+1110 QLLKNAS

>member
-1 MKTISERIS
+1 MKDISERIS
-10 ALTPEQRALFDARLK
+10 ALTPEQRALFEARLK
-25 QKGLHTHAAAVQAIP
+25 QKGLHNQITAVQTIP
-40 RRRDRDSATCP
+40 RRQNRNSATCP

-71 YNIFNA
+71 YNIFSA
-77 SRIRGALNVS
+77 SRIRGSLNVP
-87 IMERVINELIRRHEV
+87 IMERVINELIQRHEV
-102 LRITLKSVGGL
+102 LRTTLKSVDGV

-122 KITLKPVSLQH
+122 EITLEPVSLEH
-133 LPEGKRYDEAVRLT
+133 LPEEERYDEALRLT
-147 TEEFARSFDLEKGP
+147 TEEFARPFDLEKEP
-161 LVRVGLLRLDE
+161 LVRVGLLRLAE
-172 DDFVLQVNMHHAI
+172 DDFVLQVNMQHAI

-232 GDEYKK
+232 SDEYKK
-238 DLEYWIQQ
+238 DLEYWLRQ
-246 LAGAPLILDFPTD
+246 LDVSFVLDFPTD
-259 FPRPVIQ
+259 FPRPPVQ
-266 TFHGARVYV
+266 NFRGARVYV
-275 SYPKS
+275 GYPKS

-301 AAYKTLIYRYT
+301 AAFKTLIYRYT
-312 NQQDILISTPIG
+312 NQHDILISTPIG

-345 TDLSGDPTFRELL
+345 TDLSGNPTFRELL

-380 QELKPIQDP
+380 QELKPKQDA

-405 EATAMQFLGLTANH
+405 EATAMQFLGLTATP

-428 FDITLAMTE
+428 FDITLAMIE
-437 TPEGFT
+437 TPEGFA
-443 ISIEYN
+443 ISIEYIS
-449 RDIFEHSRMARMA
+449 DIFEHGRMERMAR
-462 KHLQVL
+462 HLQVL

-477 AHVSDLPV
+477 ARLSDVPI
-485 LTLEERK
+485 LTLAEQR
-492 QLQLWNDRA
+492 QLKHLNDTA
-501 HEFSSNLLVHQLF
+501 HQFPSTLLVHQLF

-519 RRLSAPALL
+519 LRPGAPALL
-528 FEDQTLT
+528 FEDQALT
-535 FSQINS
+535 FSEINR
-541 RANQLAHH
+541 RANQLARH
-549 LLCCGLKPETRVG
+549 LLSCGLEPEARVG

-577 ILKAGGC
+577 IFKAGGC

-594 ERLAFMLE
+594 ERLAFMLD
-602 DAGASLLI
+602 DAAVSLLI
-610 TEESLRVQLP
+610 TEESLRVHLP
-620 ELTARVITLDAEQL
+620 EQATPVITLDDEQL
-634 AKQSTENA
+634 AEQSIEN
-642 TSQVLPEQ
+642 VENEVRPEQ

-669 EHRQLLHTMQSA
+669 EHRQLLHTLQSA
-681 QEVLKLTEADC
+681 QDVLKLTEADC
-692 LPAIA
+692 LPSIA

-708 LCAPLT
+708 LCAPLA

-721 STHGVLDTTVTAR
+721 STHGVLEATVTAR
-734 VLQEATVLHAV
+734 VLKQATVLHAV
-745 PGLMRRFVSFVR
+745 PGLMRRFVSVAR
-757 EQTSSETAE
+757 ETAASG
-766 TCRQLRQLLVGGEA
+766 RQLRLVLVGGEA

-787 EMREVFPNAAV
+787 EMQDVWSSADVR
-798 SVLYGPTEATIICA
+798 VLYGPTEATIICA
-812 GYEVSREGTINHQ
+812 GYDVSREGAIDHQ

-830 LPNTVLRILDSW
+830 LPNTVLRILDQA
-842 GNLVAVG
+842 GKLVPIG
-849 VDGEICIGGAGLA
+849 VDGEICIGGAGLS
-862 RGYWESADLTAEKF
+862 RGYRERADLTAESF
-876 VSEQYSATIGARI
+876 VPDEYSTCAGARI

-929 LREHELVKAAIVIA
+929 LREHESVNEAVVIA

-948 SEKRLVAYV
+948 NEKRLAAYV
-957 VTVPGAA
+957 VTAQGAS

-971 SHLKERLPD
+971 NSLKERLPD

-1015 LAEAFIAPRTPAEK
+1015 LAEAFIAPRTPTEK

-1035 TKLLGIDRIGINDN
+1035 TKLLGINRVGINDN

-1065 QVRSVFEVEIPLVE
+1065 QLRGVFEVELPLVN
-1079 LFRHPTLAELAT
+1079 LFQYPTLAELAT
-1091 LIEEAIIERM
+1091 SIEEAIIEQM
-1101 EEMSDEVAE
+1101 EEISDEEAE
-1110 QLLRNE
+1110 QLLKNAS

>member
-1 MKTISERIS
+1 MKDISERIS
-10 ALTPEQRALFDARLK
+10 ALTPEQRALFEARLK
-25 QKGLHTHAAAVQAIP
+25 QKGLHNQITAVQTIP
-40 RRRDRDSATCP
+40 RRQNRNSATCP

-71 YNIFNA
+71 YNIFSA
-77 SRIRGALNVS
+77 SRIRGSLNVP
-87 IMERVINELIRRHEV
+87 IMERVINELIQRHEV
-102 LRITLKSVGGL
+102 LRTTLKSVDGV

-122 KITLKPVSLQH
+122 EITLEPVSLEH
-133 LPEGKRYDEAVRLT
+133 LPEEERYDEALRLT
-147 TEEFARSFDLEKGP
+147 TEEFARPFDLEKEP
-161 LVRVGLLRLDE
+161 LVRVGLLRLAE
-172 DDFVLQVNMHHAI
+172 DDFVLQVNMQHAI

-232 GDEYKK
+232 SDEYKK
-238 DLEYWIQQ
+238 DLEYWLRQ
-246 LAGAPLILDFPTD
+246 LDVSFVLDFPTD
-259 FPRPVIQ
+259 FPRPPVQ
-266 TFHGARVYV
+266 NFRGARVYV
-275 SYPKS
+275 GYPKS

-301 AAYKTLIYRYT
+301 AAFKTLIYRYT
-312 NQQDILISTPIG
+312 NQHDILISTPIG

-345 TDLSGDPTFRELL
+345 TDLSGNPTFRELL

-380 QELKPIQDP
+380 QELKPKQDA

-405 EATAMQFLGLTANH
+405 EATAMQFLGLTATP

-428 FDITLAMTE
+428 FDITLAMIE
-437 TPEGFT
+437 TPEGFA
-443 ISIEYN
+443 ISIEYIS
-449 RDIFEHSRMARMA
+449 DIFEHGRMERMAR
-462 KHLQVL
+462 HLQVL

-477 AHVSDLPV
+477 ARLSDVPI
-485 LTLEERK
+485 LTLAEQR
-492 QLQLWNDRA
+492 QLQHWNDTA
-501 HEFSSNLLVHQLF
+501 HQFPSTLLVHQLF

-519 RRLSAPALL
+519 LRPGAPALL
-528 FEDQTLT
+528 FEDQALT
-535 FSQINS
+535 FSEINS
-541 RANQLAHH
+541 RANQLARH
-549 LLCCGLKPETRVG
+549 LLRRGLEPEARVG

-577 ILKAGGC
+577 IFKAGGC

-594 ERLAFMLE
+594 ERLAFMLD
-602 DAGASLLI
+602 DAAVSLLI
-610 TEESLRVQLP
+610 TEESLRVHLP
-620 ELTARVITLDAEQL
+620 EQATPVITLDDEQL
-634 AKQSTENA
+634 AEQSIEN
-642 TSQVLPEQ
+642 VENEVRPEQ

-669 EHRQLLHTMQSA
+669 EHRQLLHTLQSA

-692 LPAIA
+692 LPSIA

-708 LCAPLT
+708 LCAPLA

-721 STHGVLDTTVTAR
+721 STHGVLEATVTAR
-734 VLQEATVLHAV
+734 VLKQATVLHAV
-745 PGLMRRFVSFVR
+745 PGLMRRFVSVAR
-757 EQTSSETAE
+757 ETAASG
-766 TCRQLRQLLVGGEA
+766 RQLRLVLVGGEA

-787 EMREVFPNAAV
+787 EMQDVWSSADVR
-798 SVLYGPTEATIICA
+798 VLYGPTEATIICA
-812 GYEVSREGTINHQ
+812 GYDVSREGAIDHQ

-830 LPNTVLRILDSW
+830 LPNTVLRILDQA
-842 GNLVAVG
+842 GKLVPIG
-849 VDGEICIGGAGLA
+849 VDGEICIGGAGLS
-862 RGYWESADLTAEKF
+862 RGYRERADLTAESF
-876 VSEQYSATIGARI
+876 VPDEYSTCAGARI

-929 LREHELVKAAIVIA
+929 LREHESVNEAVVIA

-948 SEKRLVAYV
+948 NEKRLAAYV
-957 VTVPGAA
+957 VTAQGAS

-971 SHLKERLPD
+971 NSLKERLPD

-1015 LAEAFIAPRTPAEK
+1015 LAEAFIAPRTPTEK

-1035 TKLLGIDRIGINDN
+1035 TKLLGINRVGINDN

-1065 QVRSVFEVEIPLVE
+1065 QLRGVFEVELPLVN
-1079 LFRHPTLAELAT
+1079 LFQYPTLAELAT
-1091 LIEEAIIERM
+1091 SIEEAIIEQM
-1101 EEMSDEVAE
+1101 EEISDEEAE
-1110 QLLRNE
+1110 QLLKNAS

>member
-1 MKTISERIS
+1 MNNISERIS
-10 ALTPEQRALFDARLK
+10 ALTPEQRALFEARLK
-25 QKGLHTHAAAVQAIP
+25 QKGLRTDVTAVQTIP
-40 RRRDRDSATCP
+40 RRQDRDSDTAP

-77 SRIRGALNVS
+77 SRIRGSLNIP
-87 IMERVINELIRRHEV
+87 IMERVINELIQRHEV
-102 LRITLKSVGGL
+102 LRTTLKSVDGL
-113 PVQVIAPEL
+113 PVQVISREL
-122 KITLKPVSLQH
+122 KITLEPVSLEH
-133 LPEGKRYDEAVRLT
+133 LPEAERYDEAVRLT
-147 TEEFARSFDLEKGP
+147 TEEFARPFDLENGP
-161 LVRVGLLRLDE
+161 LVRVGLLRLAH
-172 DDFVLQVNMHHAI
+172 DDFVLQVNMQHAI

-206 TGQPSPL
+206 TGHPSPL

-218 QFADYAVWQRERMN
+218 QFADYAVWQRDRMN

-238 DLEYWIQQ
+238 DLEYWRKR
-246 LAGAPLILDFPTD
+246 LAGAPFVLDFPTD
-259 FPRPVIQ
+259 FPRPPIQ
-266 TFHGARVYV
+266 NFRGARVYV

-288 SRREGVTMFMTLM
+288 SRSEGVTMFMTLM
-301 AAYKTLIYRYT
+301 AAFKTLIYRYT
-312 NQQDILISTPIG
+312 NQHDVLISTPIG

-358 KREQE
+358 KREQD

-380 QELKPIQDP
+380 QELKPVQDP

-437 TPEGFT
+437 TPDGFT
-443 ISIEYN
+443 VSIEYI
-449 RDIFEHSRMARMA
+449 RDIFEHERMERMAQ
-462 KHLQVL
+462 HLQVL
-468 LEGIIANPD
+468 LSSIIANPD
-477 AHVSDLPV
+477 ARLSDLSI
-485 LTLEERK
+485 LTLEEQQ
-492 QLQLWNDRA
+492 QLVNWNDTAR
-501 HEFSSNLLVHQLF
+501 EFSSNLLVHQLF

-519 RRLSAPALL
+519 LHPNAPALI

-535 FSQINS
+535 FSEINS
-541 RANQLAHH
+541 RANQLARH
-549 LLCCGLKPETRVG
+549 LLSRGLEPEARVG

-568 PDALVALLA
+568 PDALVALLGVF
-577 ILKAGGC
+577 KAGGC

-589 PEYPP
+589 PEYPA
-594 ERLAFMLE
+594 ERLAFMRE
-602 DAGASLLI
+602 DAGASLVI
-610 TEESLRVQLP
+610 TEEFMRLHLP
-620 ELTARVITLDAEQL
+620 G
-634 AKQSTENA
+634 QSTENVE
-642 TSQVLPEQ
+642 SEVRPEQ

-662 RPKGVSV
+662 RPKGVAV
-669 EHRQLLHTMQSA
+669 EHRHLLHTMQSA

-692 LPAIA
+692 LPSIA

-708 LCAPLT
+708 LLAPLA

-721 STHGVLDTTVTAR
+721 STQGVLEASVTAR
-734 VLQEATVLHAV
+734 VLQQATVLHAV
-745 PGLMRRFVSFVR
+745 PGLMRRFVSVATH
-757 EQTSSETAE
+757 EQ
-766 TCRQLRQLLVGGEA
+766 CPQLRLLLVGGEA
-780 VAPELLA
+780 VAPELVT
-787 EMREVFPNAAV
+787 EMQAV
-798 SVLYGPTEATIICA
+798 WSGADVRVLYGPTEATIICA
-812 GYEVSREGTINHQ
+812 SYEVSGTISHQ

-830 LPNTVLRILDSW
+830 LPNTVLRILD
-842 GNLVAVG
+842 GKGKLVPVG

-862 RGYWESADLTAEKF
+862 RGYWRSADLTAQKF
-876 VSEQYSATIGARI
+876 VSASDGARI

-899 PDGNIEFTGRMDEQV
+899 PDGNIEFTGRIDEQV

-929 LREHELVKAAIVIA
+929 LTEHESVMEAVVIA

-948 SEKRLVAYV
+948 EKRLVAYV
-957 VTVPGAA
+957 VTAPGAS
-964 RNISELR
+964 RNTSDLR

-1002 RRALPAPDAERPA
+1002 RRVLPAPDAERPA
-1015 LAEAFIAPRTPAEK
+1015 LAEAFVEPRTPAEK

-1035 TKLLGIDRIGINDN
+1035 TKLLGINRIGINDN

-1058 LATQLVS
+1058 LATQLAS
-1065 QVRSVFEVEIPLVE
+1065 QVRNVFEVELPLVE
-1079 LFRHPTLAELAT
+1079 LFRHPTLAEMAT
-1091 LIEEAIIERM
+1091 SIEEAIIEQM
-1101 EEMSDEVAE
+1101 EDISDEEAE

>member
-1 MKTISERIS
+1 MKDISERIS

-25 QKGLHTHAAAVQAIP
+25 QKGLSTNAAAVQTIP
-40 RRRDRDSATCP
+40 RRQNRDSATAP

-77 SRIRGALNVS
+77 SRIRGALNIP
-87 IMERVINELIRRHEV
+87 IMERVINELLQRHEV
-102 LRITLKSVGGL
+102 LRTTLKSVGGL
-113 PVQVIAPEL
+113 PVQVIAPDL
-122 KITLKPVSLQH
+122 KITLEPVSLQH
-133 LPEGKRYDEAVRLT
+133 LPPDERYDEAVRLT
-147 TEEFARSFDLEKGP
+147 TEEFARPFDLEKDP
-161 LVRVGLLRLDE
+161 LVRVGLLRLAA
-172 DDFVLQVNMHHAI
+172 DDYVLQVNMHHAI

-218 QFADYAVWQRERMN
+218 QFADYAVWQHERMN

-238 DLEYWIQQ
+238 DLEYWVRQ
-246 LAGAPLILDFPTD
+246 LAGAPFILDFPTD

-266 TFHGARVYV
+266 NFLGARVYV
-275 SYPKS
+275 SYPRS

-301 AAYKTLIYRYT
+301 AAFKTLIYRYT
-312 NQQDILISTPIG
+312 NQHDLLISTPIG

-334 VGYLLNLLIVR
+334 VGYLLNLLIIR

-358 KREQE
+358 KREQDS
-363 ACVGAFAHQEVP
+363 CVGAFAHQEVP

-405 EATAMQFLGLTANH
+405 EATAMQFLGLTASH

-443 ISIEYN
+443 VSIEYN
-449 RDIFEHSRMARMA
+449 KDIFEHSRMERMA
-462 KHLQVL
+462 KHLEVL
-468 LEGIIANPD
+468 LGGIVANPD
-477 AHVSDLPV
+477 ARLSDLPI
-485 LTLEERK
+485 LTLEEQQ
-492 QLQLWNDRA
+492 QLVQQWNDTA
-501 HEFSSNLLVHQLF
+501 HQFPSTLLVHQLL

-519 RRLSAPALL
+519 RRPDAPALL

-535 FSQINS
+535 FDQINT
-541 RANQLAHH
+541 RANQLARH
-549 LLCCGLKPETRVG
+549 LLDCGLVPEARVG
-562 VMLPRT
+562 VMLRRT
-568 PDALVALLA
+568 PDSLVALLA
-577 ILKAGGC
+577 IFKAGGC

-589 PEYPP
+589 PEYPA

-610 TEESLRVQLP
+610 TDGDHLMEQ
-620 ELTARVITLDAEQL
+620 AMRVITLDDEPL
-634 AKQSTENA
+634 AKQSTEN
-642 TSQVLPEQ
+642 TENEVRPEQ
-650 LAYIIYTSGSTG
+650 LAYILYTSGSTG

-681 QEVLKLTEADC
+681 QEVLKLTEEDC
-692 LPAIA
+692 LPSIA

-708 LCAPLT
+708 LCAPLA

-721 STHGVLDTTVTAR
+721 STHEALEATLIANVLK
-734 VLQEATVLHAV
+734 EATVLHAV
-745 PGLMRRFVSFVR
+745 PGLMRRFVSFATH
-757 EQTSSETAE
+757 EQYP
-766 TCRQLRQLLVGGEA
+766 QLRQLLVGGEA
-780 VAPELLA
+780 VAPELIA
-787 EMREVFPNAAV
+787 ELQEVWSSADV
-798 SVLYGPTEATIICA
+798 RVLYGPTEATIICA
-812 GYEVSREGTINHQ
+812 SYEVNGAIDHQ

-830 LPNTVLRILDSW
+830 LPNSVLRIVDSS
-842 GNLVAVG
+842 GKLVPIG
-849 VDGEICIGGAGLA
+849 VDGEICIGGAGVA
-862 RGYWESADLTAEKF
+862 RGYWKNPDLTAEKF
-876 VSEQYSATIGARI
+876 ISEQYSAIEGARI

-899 PDGNIEFTGRMDEQV
+899 PDGNIAFTGRIDEQV
-914 KVRGFRIELGEIESV
+914 KVRGFRIELGEIESL
-929 LREHELVKAAIVIA
+929 LREHETVREAVVIA
-943 LEDKG
+943 LDDRG
-948 SEKRLVAYV
+948 SEKRLAAYV
-957 VTVPGAA
+957 VTVPGAS
-964 RNISELR
+964 RNISDLRNHLR
-971 SHLKERLPD
+971 SRLPD
-980 YMIPSAFVYLDAL
+980 YMIPSAFVYLAAL
-993 PLTSHGKID
+993 PLTSHGKLD
-1002 RRALPAPDAERPA
+1002 RRALPAPDAERPE
-1015 LAEAFIAPRTPAEK
+1015 LAEAFVAPQTQAEQ

-1035 TKLLGIDRIGINDN
+1035 TKLLGVNRIGINDN

-1079 LFRHPTLAELAT
+1079 LFRHPTLAELGA
-1091 LIEEAIIERM
+1091 LIEEAMIEQM
-1101 EEMSDEVAE
+1101 EDISDEEAE
-1110 QLLRNE
+1110 QLLRTQESSEFSL

>member
-1 MKTISERIS
+1 MKDISERIS
-10 ALTPEQRALFDARLK
+10 DLTPEQRALFEARLK
-25 QKGLHTHAAAVQAIP
+25 QKGLHTQITAVQIIP
-40 RRRDRDSATCP
+40 RRQNRDSATCP

-71 YNIFNA
+71 YNIFSA
-77 SRIRGALNVS
+77 SRIRGAVNVP
-87 IMERVINELIRRHEV
+87 IMERVINELIQRHEV
-102 LRITLKSVGGL
+102 LRTTLKSVDGV

-122 KITLKPVSLQH
+122 KITLEPVSLEH
-133 LPEGKRYDEAVRLT
+133 LPEEERYDEALRLT
-147 TEEFARSFDLEKGP
+147 TEEFARPFDLEKGP
-161 LVRVGLLRLDE
+161 LVRVGLLRLAE
-172 DDFVLQVNMHHAI
+172 DDFVLQVNMQHAI

-238 DLEYWIQQ
+238 DLEYWLRQ
-246 LAGAPLILDFPTD
+246 LDVSFVLDFPTD
-259 FPRPVIQ
+259 FPRPPVQ
-266 TFHGARVYV
+266 KFRGARVYV
-275 SYPKS
+275 GYPKS

-301 AAYKTLIYRYT
+301 AAFKTLIYRYT
-312 NQQDILISTPIG
+312 NQHDILISTPIG

-345 TDLSGDPTFRELL
+345 TDLSGNPTFRELL

-363 ACVGAFAHQEVP
+363 ACVGAYAHQEVP

-380 QELKPIQDP
+380 QELKPKQDA

-405 EATAMQFLGLTANH
+405 EATAMQFLGLTATP

-428 FDITLAMTE
+428 FDITLAMIE
-437 TPEGFT
+437 TPEGFA
-443 ISIEYN
+443 ISIEYLS
-449 RDIFEHSRMARMA
+449 DIFEHGRMERMA

-468 LEGIIANPD
+468 LEGIIANPN
-477 AHVSDLPV
+477 ARLSDVPI
-485 LTLEERK
+485 LTLEEQQ
-492 QLQLWNDRA
+492 QLQQWNDTA
-501 HEFSSNLLVHQLF
+501 HQFPSSLLVHQLF

-519 RRLSAPALL
+519 LRPGAPALL
-528 FEDQTLT
+528 FEDQALT
-535 FSQINS
+535 FSEINS
-541 RANQLAHH
+541 RANQLARH
-549 LLCCGLKPETRVG
+549 LLSCGLQPEARVG
-562 VMLPRT
+562 VMLSRSS
-568 PDALVALLA
+568 DVLVALLA
-577 ILKAGGC
+577 IFKAGGC

-602 DAGASLLI
+602 DAAVSLLI
-610 TEESLRVQLP
+610 TEESLRVHLP
-620 ELTARVITLDAEQL
+620 EQATPVITLVDEQL
-634 AKQSTENA
+634 AQQSIENIENGIR
-642 TSQVLPEQ
+642 PEQ

-662 RPKGVSV
+662 RPKAVSV
-669 EHRQLLHTMQSA
+669 EHRQLLHTLQSA
-681 QEVLKLTEADC
+681 QEVLELTESDC
-692 LPAIA
+692 LPSIA

-708 LCAPLT
+708 LCAPLA

-721 STHGVLDTTVTAR
+721 STHEVLEATVTAR

-745 PGLMRRFVSFVR
+745 PGLMRRFVNVAR
-757 EQTSSETAE
+757 ETT
-766 TCRQLRQLLVGGEA
+766 TTGRQLRLVLVGGEA

-787 EMREVFPNAAV
+787 EMHEVWSSADV
-798 SVLYGPTEATIICA
+798 RVLYGPTEATIICA
-812 GYEVSREGTINHQ
+812 SYDVSREEAIDHQ

-830 LPNTVLRILDSW
+830 LPNTVLRILDST
-842 GNLVAVG
+842 GKLVPIG

-862 RGYWESADLTAEKF
+862 RGYLGRADLTAEKF
-876 VSEQYSATIGARI
+876 VVDEYSTCTGARI

-929 LREHELVKAAIVIA
+929 LREYQSVKDAVVIA

-948 SEKRLVAYV
+948 NEKRLVAYV
-957 VTVPGAA
+957 VTEQDAS
-964 RNISELR
+964 RNVSELR
-971 SHLKERLPD
+971 SHLKERLPE

-1015 LAEAFIAPRTPAEK
+1015 LAETFIAPQTTTEK
-1029 SLASIW
+1029 RLASIW
-1035 TKLLGIDRIGINDN
+1035 TKLLGINRAGINDN

-1065 QVRSVFEVEIPLVE
+1065 QVRRVFEVELPLVD
-1079 LFRHPTLAELAT
+1079 LFQHPTLAELAAS
-1091 LIEEAIIERM
+1091 IEEIIIEQM
-1101 EEMSDEVAE
+1101 EEISDEEAE
-1110 QLLRNE
+1110 QLLKTSSKF